1 MTSAVKYDHLPLII
15 REKRRLGGDGRM
27 ERIDLVM
34 DRVLVTALL
43 CVPFYIIYKFGLMLI
58 D

>member
-1 MTSAVKYDHLPLII
+1 
-15 REKRRLGGDGRM
+15 M